1 MLTENLSSLFYLL
14 SSIFFILALKG
25 LSSPESARK
34 GNLFGIVGMLI
45 AILTLL
51 FQPAASNFLYIVIAI
66 LIGGIF
72 GTILGLKIKMTAMP
86 QLVAAFHSLVGLAA
100 VLVAAGAFYAPE
112 KFGILNN
119 TQIKLASAIEL
130 SIGLVVGGI
139 TFTGSVVAFLK
150 LQSLVSGNPVNF
162 KYEPRLEMA
171 N

>member
-1 MLTENLSSLFYLL
+1 MLTENLSSLLYLL

-51 FQPAASNFLYIVIAI
+51 FQPAASNFLYIIIAI

-86 QLVAAFHSLVGLAA
+86 QLVAAFHSLVGLCSS
-100 VLVAAGAFYAPE
+100 
-112 KFGILNN
+112 
-119 TQIKLASAIEL
+119 TS
-130 SIGLVVGGI
+130 
-139 TFTGSVVAFLK
+139 GSRCFLCTRK
-150 LQSLVSGNPVNF
+150 IW
-162 KYEPRLEMA
+162 YLE
-171 N
+171 